1 MLEIRLRTENLDTLS
16 DEALVER
23 YQSGEL
29 GKKILW
35 NEILDRY
42 FDYLRATFYK
52 KFHWYGNLTED
63 VFIESLERAY
73 EAEIFRDWD
82 SDGYSVK
89 NLLFENVLKWRR
101 TKTKA
106 HKNYESRKERK
117 DIGQEMDIEEVD
129 KMAASS
135 KLKYKN
141 DELTSYQKER
151 KNWEKEIEEKAFQ
164 FLDLALN
171 DPDSVLAS
179 KRKKGRKKVLSALK
193 SNYEQD
199 RNKKDKR
206 KAEEVD
212 MTADSFANRK
222 NRALDDLV
230 EELKKRE
237 FSPLI
242 MAHFAPV
249 LHYNPQPIINRIEG
263 LLSKTER
270 SEIR

>member
-16 DEALVER
+16 DEALVEK

-29 GKKILW
+29 GKKVLW

-42 FDYLRATFYK
+42 FNYLRDTFYK
-52 KFHWYGNLTED
+52 KFYWYDDIVED
-63 VFIESLERAY
+63 VFIESLELTY
-73 EAEIFRDWD
+73 EAEIFRDWHP
-82 SDGYSVK
+82 DGYSVK
-89 NLLFENVLKWRR
+89 NLLFINVLKWRR

-106 HKNYESRKERK
+106 DKNYKARK
-117 DIGQEMDIEEVD
+117 DRQDILHDMDIEKVD
-129 KMAASS
+129 EMAVRN

-141 DELTSYQKER
+141 NELTSYQKER

-171 DPDSVLAS
+171 DSDSVLAS

-212 MTADSFANRK
+212 MTPDSFANRK

-249 LHYNPQPIINRIEG
+249 MHYNPQPIINRIEG

-270 SEIR
+270 SETR